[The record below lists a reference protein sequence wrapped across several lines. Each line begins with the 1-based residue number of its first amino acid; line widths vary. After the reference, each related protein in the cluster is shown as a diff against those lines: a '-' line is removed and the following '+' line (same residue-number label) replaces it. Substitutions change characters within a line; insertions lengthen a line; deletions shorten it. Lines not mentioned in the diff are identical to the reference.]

1 MQSAP
6 TKNRGWVIAL
16 GAMSLSLVAG
26 LACPGNLSP
35 ELSNGGG
42 GGGGGSGP
50 PPTCDAPALMASKC
64 GTTICHDPAS
74 TTGGGLDL
82 VSAGQA
88 GRLLGQSSTGNN
100 GSECGQMVY
109 LDPGSN
115 PPTGLLIDKLT
126 GPTCGMAMPELVAWD
141 ETMNNCILE
150 WAASITSP

>member
-16 GAMSLSLVAG
+16 GVISLSLVAG

-35 ELSNGGG
+35 ELAGGG
-42 GGGGGSGP
+42 GGGGGGGP
-50 PPTCDAPALMASKC
+50 QVCDAPTLMAMKC

-88 GRLLGQSSTGNN
+88 ARLLGQTSTGNN
-100 GSECGQMVY
+100 GSECGGMVY
-109 LDPGSN
+109 LNPDSD
-115 PPTGLLIDKLT
+115 PPTGLFIDKLT
-126 GPTCGMAMPELVAWD
+126 GPTCGMAMPELVQWD
-141 ETMNNCILE
+141 TDMNNCVLE